1 MVENLDF
8 HTFVSSIHTHRRTDA
23 DTIVHTFLHEAEFKT
38 EDEIAVFLLGIEIAT
53 VAILG
58 TYTDSTVHRYIVD
71 GIAYPLAH
79 VFTVEQHF
87 ETFLGFF
94 GREFELRRSFHF
106 RKLFEHGLDIV
117 DGITGICIAHS
128 FKTSNRLVQHLSNL
142 FTTQGLDIL
151 GNDGTY
157 GTSCRFGS
165 RLIVHVRSY
174 NQQSLISMSATQQA
188 QQAVL
193 QLHIRCQFQGLA
205 IRLELLNRSLT

>member
-1 MVENLDF
+1 MIENLDF
-8 HTFVSSIHTHRRTDA
+8 HTLVSSIHTHRCTD
-23 DTIVHTFLHEAEFKT
+23 THSIVHTFLHETEFKT
-38 EDEIAVFLLGIEIAT
+38 EDEIAVFLFGIEIAT

-58 TYTDSTVHRYIVD
+58 TYTDSTIHRYIVD

-94 GREFELRRSFHF
+94 SREFELRRSFHF
-106 RKLFEHGLDIV
+106 RKLFEHGLNIV
-117 DGITGICIAHS
+117 DGITGIRITYR
-128 FKTSNRLVQHLSNL
+128 FETSDGLVQHLANL
-142 FTTQGLDIL
+142 FTAQSLDVL

-157 GTSCRFGS
+157 RSSRRFGS
-165 RLIVHVRSY
+165 RLVVHVRSCY
-174 NQQSLISMSATQQA
+174 QQGLISMSATQQA

-193 QLHIRCQFQGLA
+193 QLHIRSQFQSLA